1 LIGFEKALVRILLSL
16 ATLLLTLNVFA
27 AQNNY
32 MRQDCPVIGNSASKI
47 YHTPGSDS
55 YRKLLKANERGE
67 DTRVCFRTERE
78 AKDAGYR
85 KARK

>member
-1 LIGFEKALVRILLSL
+1 MRILLSL
-16 ATLLLTLNVFA
+16 AALLVAMHA
-27 AQNNY
+27 AAAGKDY
-32 MRQDCPVIGNSASKI
+32 TRQECPVIGNSISMI

-67 DTRVCFRTERE
+67 NTRVCFRTERE